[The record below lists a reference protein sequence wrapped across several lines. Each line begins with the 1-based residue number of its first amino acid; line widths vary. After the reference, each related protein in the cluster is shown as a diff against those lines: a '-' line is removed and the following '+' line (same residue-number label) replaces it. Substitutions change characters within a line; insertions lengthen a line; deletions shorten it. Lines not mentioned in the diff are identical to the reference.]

1 MGHLQGP
8 GRAELS
14 GTCAWQDVPAHQGGR
29 AVTAGHPQAVQ
40 GDASPTCTAL
50 EA

>member
-8 GRAELS
+8 WAGWMQRH
-14 GTCAWQDVPAHQGGR
+14 TCLAGCQHAGVAA
-29 AVTAGHPQAVQ
+29 AVTAGHTQAVQ